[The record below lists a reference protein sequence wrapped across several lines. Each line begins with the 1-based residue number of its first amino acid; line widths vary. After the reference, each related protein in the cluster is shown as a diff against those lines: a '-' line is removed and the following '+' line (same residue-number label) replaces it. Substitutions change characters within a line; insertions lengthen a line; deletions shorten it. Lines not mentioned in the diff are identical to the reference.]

1 MSKRK
6 AQTENLNSSD
16 TATESQTNIQSSPY
30 LRDGANI
37 MSSQSQSQNSQF
49 QVPTT
54 YPEKRKKIST
64 TFSDLSQ
71 IGDFSS
77 TGQSSQL
84 DSSQASN
91 SEATPRVVKVIHH

>member
-6 AQTENLNSSD
+6 AQNENLNSSD

-49 QVPTT
+49 HAPTT

-71 IGDFSS
+71 IGDFS
-77 TGQSSQL
+77 GQSSQL
-84 DSSQASN
+84 DSSQAN
-91 SEATPRVVKVIHH
+91 NLEATLRVVKVIHK